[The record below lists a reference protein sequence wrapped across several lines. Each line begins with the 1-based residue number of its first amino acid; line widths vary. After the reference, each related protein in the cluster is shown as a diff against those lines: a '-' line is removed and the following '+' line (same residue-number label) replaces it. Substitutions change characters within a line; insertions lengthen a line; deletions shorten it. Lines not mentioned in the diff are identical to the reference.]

1 MIHAYFDDM
10 QHVARING
18 AAVEGRAGH
27 LKQVSDAGQDFLM
40 MLIPIPGGKG
50 GKLINELIH
59 KR

>member
-27 LKQVSDAGQDFLM
+27 LSSLM
-40 MLIPIPGGKG
+40 S
-50 GKLINELIH
+50 
-59 KR
+59 